1 MLRRE
6 WKKIAVALLLI
17 VLFVLVALTIF
28 KFQKESEDVFEDY
41 TNNPSEEI
49 VFQNSSDMSEQEIRQ
64 LVEEKRNTL
73 KSFFE
78 NAKYYNIS
86 EVSSEYTKEDDE
98 KYIVIDE
105 NFLNQFHTYV
115 TDDVYGYY
123 WDQLTE
129 ITPDQDVLL
138 TSRIHRGPKTMFDSV
153 YSDSAIAMINV
164 NEEILELESATNE
177 KIVSIINIRLCP
189 DGEDAICSRND
200 HYRLILEKVEN
211 DWKIALLF
219 TAMQRNK

>member
-211 DWKIALLF
+211 DWKIAEF
-219 TAMQRNK
+219 TEKR

>member
-123 WDQLTE
+123 WDQVTE

-211 DWKIALLF
+211 DWKIAEF
-219 TAMQRNK
+219 TEKID

>member
-211 DWKIALLF
+211 DWKIAEF
-219 TAMQRNK
+219 TEKID

>member
-189 DGEDAICSRND
+189 DGEDAICSRNN

-211 DWKIALLF
+211 DWKIAEF
-219 TAMQRNK
+219 TEKID